1 MVRLRLAVELDYGP
15 RNQRRT
21 PSVLNTALYPSLM
34 WNGRFAAGSGD
45 PFDNS
50 MGFAFPLPEGTTRFP
65 AGDQLVTH
73 LLIAQ
78 AHIPPTELVEAA
90 GFTGTL
96 GTSARASI
104 NSTMVWA
111 GWCRCRT
118 GAAFATSRSG
128 KGSWSP

>member
-50 MGFAFPLPEGTTRFP
+50 MGFAYPLPEEP
-65 AGDQLVTH
+65 LASL
-73 LLIAQ
+73 
-78 AHIPPTELVEAA
+78 
-90 GFTGTL
+90 
-96 GTSARASI
+96 RAI
-104 NSTMVWA
+104 H
-111 GWCRCRT
+111 C
-118 GAAFATSRSG
+118 
-128 KGSWSP
+128 